1 MGKSRATLLGEE
13 MLKNTQQIIDNLPN
27 GEEMQIGDE
36 ILTKEEIQERFR
48 TDGDFAVFL
57 GTYLDK
63 YFKEFAVR
71 KSLVKDGGS
80 RNARVDS
87 RSTVFRC
94 SYNAFSRV
102 LPGTTRSYER
112 VGRALL

>member
-13 MLKNTQQIIDNLPN
+13 MLKNTKQIIDNLPN

-71 KSLVKDGGS
+71 KKFGKG
-80 RNARVDS
+80 RR
-87 RSTVFRC
+87 
-94 SYNAFSRV
+94 
-102 LPGTTRSYER
+102 LPKRPSG
-112 VGRALL
+112 